1 MTARAPQARKP
12 APQSHLLKPVRIVRN
27 HDRLFMALAFGTFV
41 YLLLPGSLFAGNWQ
55 LPTRMLVGWNSGLA
69 VYLCMAL
76 VSLSRF
82 DLKAVRGRAATADEG
97 AWLILMLT
105 VAASVAS
112 LAAVFAELGAAKGAA
127 PIDKALHLGLA
138 ALTIVLS
145 WTFIHAIFTFHYA
158 HEFYGERGSHKS
170 GLSFPECKQ
179 PEYWDFMYFSFVIG
193 MTFQVSDIQVTSPHV
208 RRTVLAHGVLSF
220 FFNLAVLSL
229 AINIGGS
236 LI

>member
-12 APQSHLLKPVRIVRN
+12 APRSRLLKPVRIVRN
-27 HDRLFMALAFGTFV
+27 HDRLFMALAFGIIV
-41 YLLLPGSLFAGNWQ
+41 YLLLPGSLLAGNWQ
-55 LPTRMLVGWNSGLA
+55 LPTRMLVGWNSGMA
-69 VYLCMAL
+69 VYLAMAIIK
-76 VSLSRF
+76 VSRF
-82 DLKAVRGRAATADEG
+82 DLKAVRSRAAVADEG
-97 AWLILMLT
+97 AWLILILT

-112 LAAVFAELGAAKGAA
+112 LAAVFAELGAAKDASFV
-127 PIDKALHLGLA
+127 DKALHLGLA

-158 HEFYGERGSHKS
+158 HEFYGDRGSHKS
-170 GLSFPECKQ
+170 GLSFPECEQ

-193 MTFQVSDIQVTSPHV
+193 MTFQVSDVQVTSNHV
-208 RRTVLAHGVLSF
+208 RRTVLAHGIVSF

-236 LI
+236 VI